1 MIVYS
6 NFSEF
11 KEDSIQDIFF
21 LKPTL
26 KGKISNY
33 SSPENTVVRNNTRIP
48 CFHISYS
55 VVGEADINQ
64 IDIKRGPN

>member
-11 KEDSIQDIFF
+11 KEDFIQNIFF
-21 LKPTL
+21 KPTL

-33 SSPENTVVRNNTRIP
+33 SSPENTVVRNNTCIP
-48 CFHISYS
+48 CFHIAYS